1 MDPQIHDNDPRDRRF
16 IKLEGNLKTWLN
28 NNSLTLSLSGT
39 VILLASLAIYITILE
54 LKTYSQILMLI
65 GFTMIE
71 AAGIIRFR
79 EVRNAVTARTGQY
92 TTNTIIM
99 LSSFT
104 VILLLLGFISY
115 QNSTRIDLT
124 STKQFT
130 LAPQT

>member
-65 GFTMIE
+65 GLSTLK
-71 AAGIIRFR
+71 IR
-79 EVRNAVTARTGQY
+79 
-92 TTNTIIM
+92 
-99 LSSFT
+99 
-104 VILLLLGFISY
+104 
-115 QNSTRIDLT
+115 
-124 STKQFT
+124 
-130 LAPQT
+130 